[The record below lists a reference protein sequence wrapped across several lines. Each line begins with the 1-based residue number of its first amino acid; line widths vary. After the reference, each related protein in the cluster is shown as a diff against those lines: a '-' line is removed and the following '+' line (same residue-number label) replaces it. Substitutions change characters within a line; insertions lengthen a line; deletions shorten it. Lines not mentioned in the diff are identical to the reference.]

1 MVSPR
6 GYHARGGDRNDGPT
20 YAQRHIGSEIRD
32 QGGAQQLK
40 KLGGTPQTHEVAK
53 GTEQNS
59 FTLFPDLMDSASLF
73 LTADSD
79 TVYVWGFIDLHG

>member
-1 MVSPR
+1 
-6 GYHARGGDRNDGPT
+6 
-20 YAQRHIGSEIRD
+20 
-32 QGGAQQLK
+32 
-40 KLGGTPQTHEVAK
+40 VAK